1 VAVSAPEAFH
11 LADLVA
17 GLDPGPREEILG
29 RFAAAHAAIEVA
41 GLAAGFAALLDGT
54 STTEGR
60 MTLASR
66 YFLAHVDC
74 PFLRDEACTIHPDR
88 PLTCRD
94 LNVTSPAE
102 WCSTPGL
109 GVLRRVPTPPLL
121 SGPLARLTAK
131 LTGRPAEFVPLLH
144 ALRYAEE
151 HAEIARREWD
161 GMELF
166 AGLRE
171 AMRNKPA

>member
-1 VAVSAPEAFH
+1 
-11 LADLVA
+11 
-17 GLDPGPREEILG
+17 
-29 RFAAAHAAIEVA
+29 
-41 GLAAGFAALLDGT
+41 AALLGGT
-54 STTEGR
+54 STPTER
-60 MTLASR
+60 SALASR
-66 YFLAHVDC
+66 YFGLYVDC
-74 PFLRDEACTIHPDR
+74 PFLRDERCTIHLDR

-102 WCSTPGL
+102 WCRTPGL

-121 SGPLARLTAK
+121 AGALARLTAR

-171 AMRNKPA
+171 AMRARPT